1 MSLLTNIGVVIV
13 AAGGSQRFGVKDK
26 LLLPLNDMPLF
37 LNSVKTFLKLL
48 PKENLVIVTAP
59 ERQEEFS
66 NIVKDKLKMHITVVA
81 GGVQRSDS
89 ALNGLK
95 ALPNK
100 LKYAGVHDA
109 ARPYIT
115 ETAIKSCYARLIEQG
130 SAVLAHPVTDTIK
143 VADPQGAVIDTPHR
157 HTLFAAETPQ
167 MFVKSDL
174 IKAYSNRSPD
184 LLLTDESMAMEKAG
198 HLVSLVIH
206 EEDNRK
212 ITYEKDLF

>member
-1 MSLLTNIGVVIV
+1 MSSLTDIGIVIV
-13 AAGGSQRFGVKDK
+13 AAGGSHRFGVKDK

-66 NIVKDKLKMHITVVA
+66 DIIKDKLKINIVVVA
-81 GGVQRSDS
+81 GGAQRSDS

-115 ETAIKSCYARLIEQG
+115 EAAIKSCYVSLIEQG

-143 VADPQGAVIDTPHR
+143 IADPQGAVIDTPQR

-167 MFVKSDL
+167 MFVKVDL
-174 IKAYSNRSPD
+174 MKAYSNHSPD
-184 LLLTDESMAMEKAG
+184 LVLTDESMAMEKAG

-212 ITYEKDLF
+212 ITYEKDLS